1 MNFKKL
7 GIIIQREYLNK
18 VKKKSFL
25 LITFL
30 APIFFAAIAILPTVI
45 MMATKEETKKVGV
58 VDRSGIV
65 LPFLESNETVEYI
78 DLGATAPVDSIK
90 ADFAAWGI
98 DVLLSISQLDEA
110 SRSVT
115 ADTYSEKPLGMD
127 TGANMEN
134 KINDAVEAYRIE
146 SYGIENLEQIMS
158 EVKSNVHVHNY
169 TIDSSGNEQIS
180 ESGVY
185 MAVSMILGMMLY
197 MFIALFSGM
206 VMSSVIEE
214 KSSRVVEVLVSSVKA
229 TELMFGKIIGVA
241 LVALTQFLLWIVL
254 TGAIVGIAGSFI
266 GMDKIMSMGS
276 KAGEMAEMTE
286 IGVHPDFGL
295 GDLSTTVEMTGGAT
309 VEMTGGATVE
319 MTGGATV
326 TDSTV
331 AAAADTLATAEPT
344 GMEAIVSTL
353 GNLNIGQ
360 ILIAF
365 LLFFVFG
372 YLLYASLFAAIGSAV
387 ENEGDTSQ
395 LQLPVTIPLM
405 IGFFVALYAFK
416 APDSQLVFWFS
427 MIPFTSPIVM
437 LARIPFGVATWE
449 LIVSIV
455 VLILT
460 FIGCAWASAK
470 IYKVGILMYG
480 KKSTFK
486 DLWKWLK
493 QK

>member
-1 MNFKKL
+1 MMNFKKL

-30 APIFFAAIAILPTVI
+30 APVFFAAICILPTVI
-45 MMATKEETKKVGV
+45 MLGTKEEAKKVGV

-78 DLGATAPVDSIK
+78 DLGAAAPVDSIK
-90 ADFAAWGI
+90 TDLKAWGV
-98 DVLLSISQLDEA
+98 DVLLSISELDE
-110 SRSVT
+110 STKNVT
-115 ADTYSEKPLGMD
+115 ADTYSVKPLGMD
-127 TGANMEN
+127 TGEVMEN
-134 KINDAVEAYRIE
+134 RINDAVEAYRID
-146 SYGIENLEQIMS
+146 SYGIENLESIMK
-158 EVKSNVHVHNY
+158 EVKSNVHLHSY
-169 TIDSSGNEQIS
+169 TVDESGNEKIS

-254 TGAIVGIAGSFI
+254 TGAIVGVAGGII
-266 GMDKIMSMGS
+266 GMDKIMSMGT
-276 KAGEMAEMTE
+276 KATEVPGVDMNEMG
-286 IGVHPDFGL
+286 IHPNMGI
-295 GDLSTTVEMTGGAT
+295 DLSTALEMTGGEGL
-309 VEMTGGATVE
+309 EMTGGEGLEAT
-319 MTGGATV
+319 
-326 TDSTV
+326 TDSLAV
-331 AAAADTLATAEPT
+331 PADSLAAAEPT
-344 GMEAIVSTL
+344 GMEAVMSTI
-353 GNLNIGQ
+353 GNLNLGL
-360 ILIAF
+360 ILVAF
-365 LLFFVFG
+365 LIFFVFG
-372 YLLYASLFAAIGSAV
+372 YLLYASLFAAIGSGV
-387 ENEGDTSQ
+387 ENEGDSTQ

-449 LIVSIV
+449 LILSIV
-455 VLILT
+455 ILILT
-460 FIGCAWASAK
+460 FVGCAWASAK